1 MGGKGGMEYFY
12 GGEGGNGKLLW
23 GGRGRVT
30 WFSGERRGNQPSPTK
45 WECRKLTAD

>member
-12 GGEGGNGKLLW
+12 G